1 MIRRFQ
7 YLNQSE
13 MPWLATNLDTSP
25 ENPETTTVSGFFR
38 VHFEVAEKRYIGLEM
53 DDLSELNLKKLYQ
66 VRISS
71 NVERTL
77 VDKAE
82 NGDNEEI
89 LHATQSCGICTAK
102 LVDATEKI
110 C

>member
-1 MIRRFQ
+1 
-7 YLNQSE
+7 
-13 MPWLATNLDTSP
+13 
-25 ENPETTTVSGFFR
+25 
-38 VHFEVAEKRYIGLEM
+38 M

-82 NGDNEEI
+82 NGDSKEI
-89 LHATQSCGICTAK
+89 LHATQSCWICTAK